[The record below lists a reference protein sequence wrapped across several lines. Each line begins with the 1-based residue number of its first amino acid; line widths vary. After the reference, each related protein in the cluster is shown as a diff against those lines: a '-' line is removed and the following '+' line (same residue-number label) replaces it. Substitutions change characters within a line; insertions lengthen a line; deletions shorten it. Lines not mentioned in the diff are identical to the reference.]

1 MFRFFKLHIGLYRY
15 LKEELKKKRTLK
27 ELIKFLSEVGVSYLK
42 ETLKLYKNL
51 FMIFNKEYRKQK
63 KEYNKMQ
70 RIKLDLKRAL
80 KMLQYIDKNMI
91 KMGKNRQERRQFWRD
106 FYRDAQVRNE
116 VFESL
121 EKEIK

>member
-1 MFRFFKLHIGLYRY
+1 MFKIIKLHIGLYRY
-15 LKEELKKKRTLK
+15 LKQELKTKRTPK
-27 ELIKFLSEVGVSYLK
+27 ELIKFLRDIVLSYFK
-42 ETLKLYKNL
+42 EILKLFKN
-51 FMIFNKEYRKQK
+51 IFLIFDPNYCKQR

-70 RIKLDLKRAL
+70 KIKLDLKRAL

-91 KMGKNRQERRQFWRD
+91 KMGKKRQERRQFWRD
-106 FYRDAQVRNE
+106 FYRDAQVRTD